1 MTNNAVLD
9 CAGKPLD
16 LTQPQVMGILNIT
29 PDSFSDG
36 GHFMNIEMAITHA
49 QRMVAEGAA
58 IIDIGGESTRPGAK
72 AVAVSEELTRVIPV
86 IQALATKLNIPISID
101 TSKPEVMEAAVAA
114 GAGFINDT
122 MALQQPGALEVAT
135 KTKVPISLMHMQGE
149 PRTMQVN
156 PNYQDIVAEVTAF
169 FEARIEACEAVGIPH
184 NRILIDPG
192 FGFGKTLEH
201 NITLFQNL
209 DKLQRLEQPILIGIS
224 RKSMFGSLLNRPITE
239 RLPGSIAATVLAL
252 QAGVKLLRV
261 HDVAATVDALRVVK
275 KLSRLEE
282 GIGSA

>member
-169 FEARIEACEAVGIPH
+169 FEARIKACEAVGIPH

-239 RLPGSIAATVLAL
+239 RLPGSIAAMVLAL

-282 GIGSA
+282 RIGSV